1 MLKTIQQDYYG
12 DNTRWFVATVV
23 SHTPPYGYEGRVKIR
38 IHGVHSDS
46 LQDVPDRDLPW
57 AQVVLPTT
65 EGGTSGIGR
74 TPQLLSN
81 ALVFGFFLDGETS
94 QVPVVLGSLP
104 KRELPNATQQIKSQ
118 DDINII
124 NLGSDGLTDR
134 IQKKNRQ
141 RAEAM
146 KFFMD
151 NGYTIEQSAGIV
163 GNVESING
171 FDTTILDGIC
181 GWDQSRLRELKIFGQ
196 SFSTVPE
203 TQNTVYLK
211 YYVQLRFI
219 LRELRTTK
227 GAANGRLIRS
237 KTLIGRNG
245 AAEIIRQHY
254 INPNVR
260 RDSKVVLEH
269 ALRARLEVNL
279 L

>member
-1 MLKTIQQDYYG
+1 VLKTIQQDYYG

>member
-124 NLGSDGLTDR
+124 NLGSDVLTDR